1 MGRKPKANVLFDAMA
16 STAPASYDWRTAMA
30 DVSWKMTDGRWQ
42 MADGKL
48 PREVPSLT
56 LFVRS
61 FMHLLVT
68 STVIEVNKLP
78 DSSNRSA
85 SPNSPPLAPASQEP
99 ALVARIRPRK
109 KIA

>member
-1 MGRKPKANVLFDAMA
+1 MGQDEENFLAKSR
-16 STAPASYDWRTAMA
+16 
-30 DVSWKMTDGRWQ
+30 
-42 MADGKL
+42 
-48 PREVPSLT
+48 PSPYF

-78 DSSNRSA
+78 GSPNRSA
-85 SPNSPPLAPASQEP
+85 PPNSPPLAPASQEP

-109 KIA
+109 EIA

>member
-1 MGRKPKANVLFDAMA
+1 MPSLVARVPKKNELLQGISWGALKHPFTSCPSLTKCVHGTGRRNF
-16 STAPASYDWRTAMA
+16 
-30 DVSWKMTDGRWQ
+30 
-42 MADGKL
+42 

-78 DSSNRSA
+78 DSSN
-85 SPNSPPLAPASQEP
+85 PNSPPLAPASQEP

-109 KIA
+109 EIT